1 MILIIAG
8 VCLVALIEALLLVAQ
23 ETVLQEVRLHLKA
36 TMHDRDLARQEVQ
49 VLTDAIARSNNTP
62 ILRSGNTANKVLE
75 KSETYWE
82 VMPDILISREAKH
95 G

>member
-1 MILIIAG
+1 MTLIIAG

-23 ETVLQEVRLHLKA
+23 ETVLHEVRLHLKA

-49 VLTDAIARSNNTP
+49 VLTDAIARANNTP
-62 ILRSGNTANKVLE
+62 VLRQQGPKVLE

-82 VMPDILISREAKH
+82 GKADLVKLTTQ
-95 G
+95 